1 MARSR
6 NIKPG
11 FFSNDE
17 LAEIDF
23 AGRLLFA
30 GLWTLAD
37 REGRLED
44 RPKRIKGELFP
55 YDDVDVDNFLAKL
68 ADHGFISR
76 YEVSGSHYIQIT
88 NFKRHQN
95 PHQKEPASKI
105 PALYTA
111 EMQESDLHQ
120 TSTVQAPEENSSGPA
135 DSLNLIPD
143 SLNLIP
149 ETTTSTLAG
158 NNNQDKAEFVEVV
171 DFLTGNICMV
181 SNQVEVDLINDW
193 LETMPRDW
201 ITEAIKQAALS
212 KARSI
217 KYVDKILQAWVQ
229 KYSLGDKPWEM
240 ERHRQSR
247 DRPRTLM
254 DRAAELLR
262 ECGESADDAEAQS

>member
-55 YDDVDVDNFLAKL
+55 YDDVDVDNFLNQL
-68 ADHGFISR
+68 ADHGFIVR
-76 YEVSGSHYIQIT
+76 YVVAGSHYIQII
-88 NFKRHQN
+88 NFRLHQN

-105 PALYTA
+105 PALCTA
-111 EMQESDLHQ
+111 EMQEPGLHQ

-158 NNNQDKAEFVEVV
+158 NNSQSRTGFDEVV
-171 DFLTGNICMV
+171 VSLTENICMV
-181 SNQVEVDLINDW
+181 SNQVEADTISDW
-193 LETMPRDW
+193 LGTMPRDW
-201 ITEAIKQAALS
+201 ITEAIKQAALA

-217 KYVDKILQAWVQ
+217 KYVDKILRAWVA
-229 KYSLGDKPWEM
+229 KYQPEEKPWEI
-240 ERHRQSR
+240 EQQARSRGRPGRNQGYDELDRLISGGECCEQS
-247 DRPRTLM
+247 
-254 DRAAELLR
+254 
-262 ECGESADDAEAQS
+262 